1 MDVEID
7 FAWCT
12 FRWDPEAFE
21 KAHVHCV
28 VIGFHAKD
36 VNGGAGRPALPNDG
50 ASARP
55 VGRDV
60 PAALNVGASARPV
73 GCDVPAALNDGTS
86 ARPVGCDVPA
96 ALNVGASARLVG
108 RDVPVAPSVPRKI
121 IFDADVKVRCFRYWK
136 FFVRTVISRLQ
147 RF

>member
-60 PAALNVGASARPV
+60 PAALNVGASAR
-73 GCDVPAALNDGTS
+73 
-86 ARPVGCDVPA
+86 
-96 ALNVGASARLVG
+96 LVG

>member
-60 PAALNVGASARPV
+60 PAALNVGASARSV
-73 GCDVPAALNDGTS
+73 GCDVPVA
-86 ARPVGCDVPA
+86 P
-96 ALNVGASARLVG
+96 NVGASARLVG